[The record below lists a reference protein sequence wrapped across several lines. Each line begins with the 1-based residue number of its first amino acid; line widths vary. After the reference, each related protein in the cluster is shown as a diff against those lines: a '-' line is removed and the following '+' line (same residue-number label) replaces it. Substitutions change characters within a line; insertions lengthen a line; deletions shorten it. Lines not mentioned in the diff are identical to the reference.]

1 MSLIPFG
8 KISKV
13 HGLSGELRIH
23 PFSRQLENLSRLK
36 SIFIQKRGEG
46 KLQEFKII
54 QRRLQKESAIVKLEG
69 VRSVADAEKLRGCS
83 VMVDTS
89 DLVETEE
96 GEYYWFQLIG
106 LMVYTTEGAYV
117 GRVENLID
125 RTLQSLLVV
134 KEDKREL
141 LIPMIDAVVKEI
153 NLKDSRIVISP
164 LSGLLD

>member
-23 PFSRQLENLSRLK
+23 PFSRQLENLLRLK

-46 KLQEFKII
+46 KPQEFKII

-69 VRSVADAEKLRGCS
+69 VISVADAEKLRGCS

-89 DLVETEE
+89 DLAETEDD
-96 GEYYWFQLIG
+96 EYYWFQLIG
-106 LMVYTTEGAYV
+106 LVVYTSEGEYV
-117 GRVENLID
+117 GYVENLID
-125 RTLQSLLVV
+125 RTSQSLLVV
-134 KEDKREL
+134 KLGDKEF
-141 LIPMIDAVVKEI
+141 LIPMIDAVVSEV